1 MCKKPGR
8 EYGKKNMTEAR
19 KAAGYIV
26 LSLSLFPLLRQLAVC
41 RSATV
46 PTVGGGEGGA
56 GGIGDYWQGVCQS
69 VHARPGRLNNN
80 AVERTAG
87 RY

>member
-46 PTVGGGEGGA
+46 PTVGGGRGVLGELVTTGRVFVSL
-56 GGIGDYWQGVCQS
+56 YTQGR
-69 VHARPGRLNNN
+69 AD
-80 AVERTAG
+80 
-87 RY
+87 

>member
-46 PTVGGGEGGA
+46 PTVGGRGEGVLGELVTT
-56 GGIGDYWQGVCQS
+56 GRVFVSLYTQGR
-69 VHARPGRLNNN
+69 AD
-80 AVERTAG
+80 
-87 RY
+87 